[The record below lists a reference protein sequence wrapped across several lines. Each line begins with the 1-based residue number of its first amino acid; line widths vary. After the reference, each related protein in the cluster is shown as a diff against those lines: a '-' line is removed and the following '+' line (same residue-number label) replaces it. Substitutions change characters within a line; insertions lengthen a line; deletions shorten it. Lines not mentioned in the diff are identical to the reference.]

1 MTTAQKKILVVDD
14 SKTVR
19 DQVRGIL
26 EAAGYAVEEAADGH
40 EGLEAIRRQRDLAM
54 VICDV
59 QMPNVTGLAMLEAL
73 QTEGLV
79 PTLPIIMVTTEA
91 QLTLIARAKQAGAKG
106 WIVKPFKPE
115 HLVAAVRKLA
125 R

>member
-1 MTTAQKKILVVDD
+1 MKKKILIVDD

-26 EAAGYAVEEAADGH
+26 EGAGYEVVEAADGQ
-40 EGLEAIRRQRDLAM
+40 EALEKIRALRDLAM
-54 VICDV
+54 AICDV
-59 QMPNVTGLAMLEAL
+59 QMPNLTGIAMIERLKA
-73 QTEGLV
+73 EGLMAS
-79 PTLPIIMVTTEA
+79 LPVIMLTTEA

-115 HLVAAVRKLA
+115 HVVAAVNKLA
-125 R
+125 K

>member
-1 MTTAQKKILVVDD
+1 MTTKPKKILVVDD

-19 DQVRGIL
+19 DQVRTIL
-26 EAAGYAVEEAADGH
+26 EAAGYVVEEAADGQ
-40 EGLEAIRRQRDLAM
+40 EALDAIRGRRDLAM
-54 VICDV
+54 AICDV
-59 QMPNVTGLAMLEAL
+59 QMPNVTGLAMLEKL
-73 QTEGLV
+73 HEEGLV
-79 PTLPIIMVTTEA
+79 ESLPIVMLTTEA

-106 WIVKPFKPE
+106 WIVKPFKAE

>member
-1 MTTAQKKILVVDD
+1 MKKKILIVDD

-26 EAAGYAVEEAADGH
+26 EGAGYQVEEAADG
-40 EGLEAIRRQRDLAM
+40 EQGLEQIRLHGDLAM
-54 VICDV
+54 ALCDV
-59 QMPNVTGLAMLEAL
+59 QMPNMTG
-73 QTEGLV
+73 
-79 PTLPIIMVTTEA
+79 IIMIEKLKAEGIIPSLPVIMLTTEA

-106 WIVKPFKPE
+106 WIVKPFKGE
-115 HLVAAVRKLA
+115 HVVATVNKLA

>member
-1 MTTAQKKILVVDD
+1 MKKKILIVDD

-26 EAAGYAVEEAADGH
+26 EGAGYQVEEAADGE
-40 EGLEAIRRQRDLAM
+40 EGLEQIRFHGDLAM
-54 VICDV
+54 AICDV
-59 QMPNVTGLAMLEAL
+59 QMPNMTG
-73 QTEGLV
+73 
-79 PTLPIIMVTTEA
+79 IIMIEKLKADGVIPSLPVIMLTTEA

-106 WIVKPFKPE
+106 WIVKPFKAE
-115 HLVAAVRKLA
+115 HVVATVNKLA

>member
-1 MTTAQKKILVVDD
+1 MKKKILIVDD

-26 EAAGYAVEEAADGH
+26 EAVGYEVLEAADGQ
-40 EGLEAIRRQRDLAM
+40 EALETIRAHPDLAM
-54 VICDV
+54 AICDV
-59 QMPNVTGLAMLEAL
+59 QMPNLTGIAMIEKLKAD
-73 QTEGLV
+73 GMIAN
-79 PTLPIIMVTTEA
+79 LPVIMLTTEA

-115 HLVAAVRKLA
+115 HVVAAVNKLA
-125 R
+125 K

>member
-1 MTTAQKKILVVDD
+1 MTPAQKRILVVDD

-19 DQVRGIL
+19 DQVRELL
-26 EAAGYAVEEAADGH
+26 EAAGYAVEEAGDGQ
-40 EGLEAIRRQRDLAM
+40 EALDAIHDKRDLAM
-54 VICDV
+54 AICDV
-59 QMPNVTGLAMLEAL
+59 QMPNMSGIALLETL
-73 QTEGLV
+73 KEEGLV
-79 PTLPIIMVTTEA
+79 PGLPIIMLTTEA
-91 QLTLIARAKQAGAKG
+91 QLTLVARAKQAGAKG

>member
-1 MTTAQKKILVVDD
+1 MNKKVILIVDD

-26 EAAGYAVEEAADGH
+26 EGAGYAVVEAADGQ
-40 EGLEAIRRQRDLAM
+40 EALEKIRMYRDFAM
-54 VICDV
+54 VILDV
-59 QMPNVTGLAMLEAL
+59 QMPNLTGIAMVERLKAD
-73 QTEGLV
+73 GII
-79 PTLPIIMVTTEA
+79 PNLPVIMLTTEA
-91 QLTLIARAKQAGAKG
+91 QLSLIARAKQAGAKG

-115 HLVAAVRKLA
+115 HVVAAVNKLA

>member
-1 MTTAQKKILVVDD
+1 MKKKVILIVDD

-26 EAAGYAVEEAADGH
+26 EGAGYAVVEAADGQ
-40 EGLEAIRRQRDLAM
+40 EALEKIHAYRDFAMAIL
-54 VICDV
+54 DV
-59 QMPNVTGLAMLEAL
+59 QMPNLTGIAMVEKLKAD
-73 QTEGLV
+73 GII
-79 PTLPIIMVTTEA
+79 PNLPVIMLTTEA

-115 HLVAAVRKLA
+115 HVVAAVNKLA